1 MHGLVF
7 RWHFVVRY
15 FEWTTF
21 NVVQRDLQK
30 RTQQIPRYVMNTHST
45 PTLVVLLYLGSTDA
59 TPNRQVWVTVGIA
72 LIQASLC
79 VLFLVLV

>member
-15 FEWTTF
+15 FEWTNF

-30 RTQQIPRYVMNTHST
+30 RTQQIPRYVRNIHST

-59 TPNRQVWVTVGIA
+59 TPKRQVWVTLGIA

-79 VLFLVLV
+79 VFFLVLV